1 MLQRARM
8 PAVKLLQMNLHVNAP
23 ILQTL
28 VQSASLRL
36 KQTFSHRM
44 VRESD
49 GSSKDSE
56 VETSRAVMSVVQDG
70 AAGVKVRD
78 ADSF

>member
-1 MLQRARM
+1 MLQRAGM

-28 VQSASLRL
+28 VQSASLQL
-36 KQTFSHRM
+36 KHPFSQRM
-44 VRESD
+44 VRGSD

-56 VETSRAVMSVVQDG
+56 LETLRSVMSVVQDG
-70 AAGVKVRD
+70 VG
-78 ADSF
+78 